1 MPAYKF
7 CFQSCSWI
15 FNERVKGSK
24 EQRGQIIGTSFY
36 QDFFLRSVYS
46 RVMLFQ
52 ETLKD
57 TEHRLLLRASLA
69 DDNVLI
75 G

>member
-1 MPAYKF
+1 M
-7 CFQSCSWI
+7 
-15 FNERVKGSK
+15 KGSK

-57 TEHRLLLRASLA
+57 TERRLLLRASLA